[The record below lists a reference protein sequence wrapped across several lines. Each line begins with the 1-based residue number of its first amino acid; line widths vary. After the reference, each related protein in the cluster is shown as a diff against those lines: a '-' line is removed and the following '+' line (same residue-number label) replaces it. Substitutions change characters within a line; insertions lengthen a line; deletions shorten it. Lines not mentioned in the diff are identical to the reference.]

1 LVGPGVQP
9 LRKADVTLAGWGRVA
24 PAHSQATRPERFTE
38 ALAEFRAP
46 AGTGG
51 MCLYGAGR
59 SYGDCALNDG
69 GAALITSRLDR
80 ILAFDP
86 ASQIVQVEPGVDF
99 RRLLAVF
106 LPRGF
111 LAPVTPGTGFAT
123 IGGAVAND
131 VHGKNHE
138 HDGSFCQHVTELDLV
153 LPSGELRTIT
163 PDDGAI
169 FRATCGGL
177 GLTGLITRI
186 AFRVRAVPGGSVT
199 VRERRVDSLTEFLA
213 VMERAQDAPYSVGWI
228 DGTATGASL
237 GRGILETAELSAGG
251 AESGVPRARAVPV
264 DFPGFALNPLSVRAF
279 NALYFRRVP
288 AEGRLRQVPVGQF
301 LYPLD
306 AIHGWNRIYGK
317 RGFYQFQCVVPFT
330 DGAAV
335 LRELLQVI
343 AASQQASFLAVLKR
357 MGAGRSGFLS
367 FPMPGY
373 TLALDFPRKAGVEA
387 LYARLCEI
395 TLKAGGRVYL
405 GKDALLS
412 AEAFRQMY
420 PEFGEFRAALKEV
433 DPEGRMQSGMAK
445 RLRLHE

>member
-1 LVGPGVQP
+1 
-9 LRKADVTLAGWGRVA
+9 VTLAGWGRVA
-24 PAHSQATRPERFTE
+24 QANSQATRPERVAD
-38 ALAEFRAP
+38 ALADFRAP
-46 AGTGG
+46 AGKGG
-51 MCLYGAGR
+51 LCLYGAGR

-69 GAALITSRLDR
+69 GAALLTTRLDR

-86 ASQIVQVEPGVDF
+86 ASQIVQVEPGVNF

-106 LPRGF
+106 LPRGL
-111 LAPVTPGTGFAT
+111 LAPVTPGTGFTT

-138 HDGSFCQHVTELDLV
+138 HDGSFGQHVTELDLV
-153 LPSGELRTIT
+153 LPTGELRTIT
-163 PDDGAI
+163 PADGAI

-177 GLTGLITRI
+177 GLTGFITRI
-186 AFRVRAVPGGSVT
+186 AFRMRAVPGGSVT
-199 VRERRVDSLTEFLA
+199 VRERRVGSLAEFLA

-251 AESGVPRARAVPV
+251 AEIAVAKARAVPV

-279 NALYFRRVP
+279 NALFFRRVP
-288 AEGRLRQVPVGQF
+288 AEGRLRQIPVGTF

-317 RGFYQFQCVVPFT
+317 RGFYQFQCVVPYAE
-330 DGAAV
+330 GAAV

-343 AASQQASFLAVLKR
+343 AASRQASFLAVLKR
-357 MGAGRSGFLS
+357 MGTGRAGFLS

-373 TLALDFPRKAGVEA
+373 TLALDFPCKAGVEA
-387 LYARLCEI
+387 LYARLCGI
-395 TLKAGGRVYL
+395 TLESGGRVYL

-412 AEAFRQMY
+412 AAAFRAMY
-420 PEFGEFRAALKEV
+420 PEFEEFRAVLKEV
-433 DPEGRMQSGMAK
+433 DPGRRMQSGMAR
-445 RLRLHE
+445 RLRLSE